1 MARMAGGMIAFFRKI
16 RVLRGQNVFV
26 RRMGGG
32 SAALRPLRLGSVSSV
47 TRPGDR
53 RRTYL
58 TTGPALARVSP
69 HRRAGESFC
78 TKMSQRQ
85 GPLTKAQTAATAALS
100 EGAIGPTPPEPLLG
114 RRGASQRTPIRVRSI
129 LCTSAWPALC
139 PSFAATLPET
149 ASPFSRS

>member
-1 MARMAGGMIAFFRKI
+1 MARMAGGMIAFIRKI

-32 SAALRPLRLGSVSSV
+32 SAALRPLWVGSVSSV

-53 RRTYL
+53 RRSYL
-58 TTGPALARVSP
+58 STGPALARVSP

-100 EGAIGPTPPEPLLG
+100 GGAIGPTPPEPILG
-114 RRGASQRTPIRVRSI
+114 RRYWADT
-129 LCTSAWPALC
+129 AL
-139 PSFAATLPET
+139 PNGPQFE
-149 ASPFSRS
+149 